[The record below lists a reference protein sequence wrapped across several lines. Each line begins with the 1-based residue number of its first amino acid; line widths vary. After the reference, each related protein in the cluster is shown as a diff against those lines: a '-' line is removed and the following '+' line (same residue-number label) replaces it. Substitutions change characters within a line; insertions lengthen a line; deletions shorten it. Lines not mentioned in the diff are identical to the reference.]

1 MIILFNWIL
10 EFRFST
16 PRILAKVLE
25 LKITST
31 PRFFS
36 GLIKDGFIKKVR
48 NVHTDKERLLT
59 WSNGLEQSS

>member
-1 MIILFNWIL
+1 LEIIIKILKRDKAILNSLDMKEEKMIILFNWIL

-31 PRFFS
+31 PRFFQDC
-36 GLIKDGFIKKVR
+36 LNR
-48 NVHTDKERLLT
+48 
-59 WSNGLEQSS
+59 